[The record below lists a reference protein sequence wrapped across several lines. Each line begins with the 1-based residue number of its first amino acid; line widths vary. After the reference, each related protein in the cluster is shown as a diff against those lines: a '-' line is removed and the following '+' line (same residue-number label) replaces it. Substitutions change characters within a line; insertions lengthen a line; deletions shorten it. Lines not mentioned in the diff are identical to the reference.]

1 MLQTERKR
9 RIQETERKTQ
19 SDGFMR
25 HNKTTKSKCLMGLQT
40 LNNSEMLTAASVDEQ
55 LKCHTCSAGAN
66 GGPGEPA
73 PTRKIGHLGRRCG
86 QGFS

>member
-1 MLQTERKR
+1 
-9 RIQETERKTQ
+9 
-19 SDGFMR
+19 
-25 HNKTTKSKCLMGLQT
+25 MGLQT

-55 LKCHTCSAGAN
+55 LKCHACSAGAN

-86 QGFS
+86 QGFSYSIARYVPPKTLFPPPTC

>member
-1 MLQTERKR
+1 
-9 RIQETERKTQ
+9 
-19 SDGFMR
+19 
-25 HNKTTKSKCLMGLQT
+25 MGLQT

-55 LKCHTCSAGAN
+55 LKCHTCIAGAN